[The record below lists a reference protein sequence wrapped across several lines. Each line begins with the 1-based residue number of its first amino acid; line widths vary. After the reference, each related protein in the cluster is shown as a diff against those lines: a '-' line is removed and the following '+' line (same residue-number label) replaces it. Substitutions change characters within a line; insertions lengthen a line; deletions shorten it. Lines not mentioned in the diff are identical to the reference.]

1 MADRLPSNEG
11 SPVGEAVRT
20 EHDGGVLT
28 VTIDREQQRNA
39 LNADVN
45 RGLLAALARA
55 GRDDDVRVVVLTG
68 AGDRA
73 FCAGADLGGLAP
85 DAGPVQLHR
94 GRELFAEVL
103 RTLRRLPKPVV
114 ARVNGAA
121 LAGGFGLALGCDL
134 IVAVDTATFGTPEVK
149 VGMWPY
155 MISAVI
161 MEHLGPKRTMDL
173 LLSGRKMTAA
183 EALDWGLVN
192 RVVPGAELDAAVAEE
207 TDGLVA
213 LSPVVLALGKQSYAN
228 ASQMQRDEAFDYLA
242 AMLSLHLQT
251 EDAVEGITAFLEKRA
266 PQWRGR

>member
-1 MADRLPSNEG
+1 MAE
-11 SPVGEAVRT
+11 VVAVKL
-20 EHDGGVLT
+20 DAGVLT
-28 VTIDREQQRNA
+28 AMIDRPQQRNA
-39 LNADVN
+39 LNAEVN
-45 RGLLAALARA
+45 AGLLAAIERA
-55 GRDDDVRVVVLTG
+55 ASDDEVRVLVVTG
-68 AGDRA
+68 AGDKA

-85 DAGPVQLHR
+85 DAGATELHQ
-94 GRELFAEVL
+94 GRALFADVL
-103 RTLRRLPKPVV
+103 QGLRRLPKPVI

-134 IVAVDTATFGTPEVK
+134 AVASETATFGTPEVK

-173 LLSGRKMTAA
+173 LLSGRRLTAA

-192 RVVPGAELDAAVAEE
+192 RVVPAEELDGAVADTAEQ
-207 TDGLVA
+207 LVA
-213 LSPVVLALGKQSYAN
+213 HSPVVLALGKESYAT
-228 ASQMQRDEAFDYLA
+228 AAQMRRDEALPYLA

-251 EDAVEGITAFLEKRA
+251 DDAVEGITAFIQKRA